1 VRYDA
6 RRGLHPSKLLRL
18 ARQLFFPLLVSAL
31 GKADALAVSM
41 EGRCFGRYPTR
52 TFLRQTRFAR
62 RDGVALALL
71 IVGTLAAV
79 GLALRQ
85 RI

>member
-6 RRGLHPSKLLRL
+6 GGRFSPRRYLRL
-18 ARQLFFPLLVSAL
+18 ARQFFLPLLVSAL

-52 TFLRQTRFAR
+52 TFLRQVHWHW
-62 RDGVALALL
+62 RDGVALGALVVAL
-71 IVGTLAAV
+71 GFAV
-79 GLALRQ
+79 AGSSVFA
-85 RI
+85 